1 MTFVDSWDQSDLE
14 SLEREADL
22 RSFALDPAWQD
33 AAVSSRYATPQM
45 LGLREA
51 GSLRAI
57 CVGLRRSRAGF
68 SKVVCG
74 TNGGVG
80 ILASEPN
87 SATILMRHVWQKWR
101 PSELQVFA
109 SYAIPDLGFSWEPS
123 YTTHVDLT
131 LPMEQIIGEFKK
143 RTRKHIERA
152 LKEGVTATTAVGR
165 EIDDAIELIVRTS
178 RSKHFPLPPR
188 EYLLSM
194 HRSFAKSGLSELV
207 VAKRADRIL
216 ATVHVIGARGVASW
230 WKGGATAEGY
240 SSNASSVA
248 LVHAMRVAAER
259 AFEIFD
265 LGGTHP
271 GDPKYAAI
279 HQYKSSFGGKLVRMT
294 VGSRSTIAAKAARR
308 LALVSP

>member
-109 SYAIPDLGFSWEPS
+109 SYAIPDRGFSWEPS

-194 HRSFAKSGLSELV
+194 HRSFAKIWLERIGRGKTGRSNLGHRPRHWGPWSRKLV
-207 VAKRADRIL
+207 EGWSYGGRIF
-216 ATVHVIGARGVASW
+216 VERVIGRTRSR
-230 WKGGATAEGY
+230 
-240 SSNASSVA
+240 NAS
-248 LVHAMRVAAER
+248 RCR
-259 AFEIFD
+259 A
-265 LGGTHP
+265 G
-271 GDPKYAAI
+271 
-279 HQYKSSFGGKLVRMT
+279 V
-294 VGSRSTIAAKAARR
+294 
-308 LALVSP
+308 